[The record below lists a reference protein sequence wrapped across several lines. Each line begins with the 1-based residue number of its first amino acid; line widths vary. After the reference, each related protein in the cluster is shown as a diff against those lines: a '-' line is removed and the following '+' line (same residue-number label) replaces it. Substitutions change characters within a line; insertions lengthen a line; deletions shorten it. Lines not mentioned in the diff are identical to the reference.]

1 MTAVNN
7 YHFIMKTRKDINDL
21 IMEQAQK
28 MTRARF
34 KTERELDHRIDVV
47 KKQKQ
52 KCQVFCSL
60 HMSVFLLVIVFT
72 NSKRLK

>member
-1 MTAVNN
+1 
-7 YHFIMKTRKDINDL
+7 MKTRKDINDL

-60 HMSVFLLVIVFT
+60 HM
-72 NSKRLK
+72 